1 MTDNRVVIKINYDKT
16 KTAKQIN
23 PPQTITVWHTGR
35 IAIALVLLLLFSLFL
50 YFTFSGSEQPGNTQ
64 TDTAGKVQE
73 PESNQISSANNSEP
87 PAADGLA
94 INKVYTKEIPLAQ
107 QLQAENTKT
116 ELLGT
121 RPLGII
127 FDRRVIR
134 ASLNTRLKD
143 NEPDQPIAGAFAVVK
158 GKPIELFYFTE
169 IKNPGRLVLFH
180 EWLRNKQ
187 VVQHKQLD
195 LKETRSKV
203 WSSKTLSYKDV
214 GEWQV
219 RLSDKKGKVYSE
231 VKFSLSAE

>member
-1 MTDNRVVIKINYDKT
+1 MDNRVVIKINYDKT
-16 KTAKQIN
+16 KTAKPIVQ
-23 PPQTITVWHTGR
+23 PQTVTVWHTGR
-35 IAIALVLLLLFSLFL
+35 IAIALLLLGLFLLLLYAVFN
-50 YFTFSGSEQPGNTQ
+50 GEQSGNTQ
-64 TDTAGKVQE
+64 TDSVGKVQE
-73 PESNQISSANNSEP
+73 PVSTPNLVANNTDPSVLEN
-87 PAADGLA
+87 ADN
-94 INKVYTKEIPLAQ
+94 NKVAAQ
-107 QLQAENTKT
+107 RISPIGQPQSENAKT
-116 ELLGT
+116 ELLAT

-143 NEPDQPIAGAFAVVK
+143 NEPDQPIEGAFAVVK

-203 WSSKTLSYKDV
+203 WSSKILSYKDV

-219 RLSDKKGKVYSE
+219 RLSDNKGKVYSE
-231 VKFSLSAE
+231 VKFSLTAE